1 MFGKHHDGGDEDGD
15 EDLLERHAH
24 LRLAG
29 LGGVS
34 PRGVGAPSQ
43 HGGDAGRAAK
53 NEEVARRYDRRAAR
67 DAKRAA
73 KAVAS

>member
-15 EDLLERHAH
+15 DDCWNGTHTSDWPAWAAFHREVSAH
-24 LRLAG
+24 LR
-29 LGGVS
+29 S
-34 PRGVGAPSQ
+34 T
-43 HGGDAGRAAK
+43 GDAGRAAK